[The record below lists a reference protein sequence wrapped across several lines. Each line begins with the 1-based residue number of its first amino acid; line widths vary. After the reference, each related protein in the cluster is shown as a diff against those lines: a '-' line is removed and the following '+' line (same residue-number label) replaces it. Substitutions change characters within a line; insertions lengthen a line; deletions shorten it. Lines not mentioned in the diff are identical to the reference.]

1 MPGQTVAG
9 RDQGSRVPAVAAP
22 AFTGRDPELAAL
34 AAALGTPPA
43 VVLVEGEAGIGKTRL
58 VREYLASR
66 GRDEGPRVLMASCPP
81 FRQPQTLGPVAD
93 AVRQAAGEVSG
104 LGLRRRGGRWVRRE
118 LAELSVPPPVR
129 DAVLERAGR
138 LAPDAR
144 AVLEAAPA
152 ASLAGANGPRAV
164 MRPRAVAPAQ
174 AGLSVLQGQTP
185 SVSARAPS
193 PAALPTMYVE

>member
-104 LGLRRRGGRWVRRE
+104 LGLSG
-118 LAELSVPPPVR
+118 L
-129 DAVLERAGR
+129 AGR
-138 LAPDAR
+138 CGHCSP
-144 AVLEAAPA
+144 
-152 ASLAGANGPRAV
+152 NGPATCPPRRSQLR
-164 MRPRAVAPAQ
+164 MPPRP
-174 AGLSVLQGQTP
+174 GTGC
-185 SVSARAPS
+185 S
-193 PAALPTMYVE
+193 PRWRS